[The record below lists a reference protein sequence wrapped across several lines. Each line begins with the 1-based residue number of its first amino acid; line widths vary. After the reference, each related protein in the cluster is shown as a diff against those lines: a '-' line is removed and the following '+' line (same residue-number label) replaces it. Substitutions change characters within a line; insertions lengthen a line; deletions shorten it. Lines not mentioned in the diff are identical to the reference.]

1 MKGRKLTYKE
11 RVNKLESDSNER
23 KKIFRELCQHL
34 ARGYSLDCFALL
46 SDMSI
51 KKYLKAYPNE
61 FNQEELE
68 DSLREGK
75 QMWEGIG
82 HKQARGDC
90 LGNSR
95 SWYYNMA
102 NRYGWR
108 EKIDIEAEH
117 KGSLAVNIVSY
128 ASSKVPKDTLENG

>member
-1 MKGRKLTYKE
+1 MKGKKMSSKE
-11 RVNKLESDSNER
+11 RAIKLESDSTER
-23 KKIFRELCQHL
+23 RRVFKELLVHL
-34 ARGYSLDCFALL
+34 GRGYSLDCFVPM
-46 SDMSI
+46 SPNSI
-51 KKYLKAYPNE
+51 KRYLEVYKE
-61 FNQEELE
+61 DFVQEELE
-68 DSLREGK
+68 DALREGK

-82 HKQARGDC
+82 HKQASGEC

-117 KGSLAVNIVSY
+117 KGQLAVNIVSY
-128 ASSKVPKDTLENG
+128 ASSKSSTDT